1 MQKEKMNETK
11 LNRMILAL
19 SIAEEF
25 GQKVELLPEGRI
37 IVMIHDRVRR
47 ELENRLRQI
56 HWRYIHVSR
65 KVGPFRILA
74 LVDSFR

>member
-1 MQKEKMNETK
+1 MQKEKMNEGK
-11 LNRMILAL
+11 LNRLTVAL

-25 GQKVELLPEGRI
+25 GQRVELLPEGRI
-37 IVMIHDRVRR
+37 VVMIHDRFRK

-56 HWRYIHVSR
+56 HWRYIHVSD